1 MIPAV
6 CEVMDGALAMTDIKI
21 KGVSDA
27 EYDNRGAFAE
37 SAEGF
42 YAESARRSRAFNE
55 RTGIRLDFSYGPKPR
70 NRIDFVPGDKD
81 APTLYHIHGG
91 YWQWNDKEDYSFVGE
106 ALHAKG
112 LNLAIVEHTLA
123 PDITMDGIVDEIRAG
138 LSWLRD
144 NLADLGVSNSDII
157 VSGHSSG
164 GHLCSCMRS
173 EDGVIGVVPVSG
185 IFDLRPIGQIYVNHV
200 VGMNP
205 LEIERHSPLLHPL
218 DISGF
223 VVVAYGEGELESFR
237 VQSQAYADALGAAGA
252 DVTLVPCPGRDHFDV
267 LYDLSEADGLICREV
282 ARKLG
287 LD

>member
-1 MIPAV
+1 
-6 CEVMDGALAMTDIKI
+6 MD
-21 KGVSDA
+21 
-27 EYDNRGAFAE
+27 FA
-37 SAEGF
+37 
-42 YAESARRSRAFNE
+42 
-55 RTGIRLDFSYGPKPR
+55 YGPKPR
-70 NRIDFVPGDKD
+70 NRIDFVPGEEG

-123 PDITMDGIVDEIRAG
+123 PDQTMTGIVDEIRAG

-144 NLADLGVSNSDII
+144 NLSDLGVSNRDII

-164 GHLCSCMRS
+164 GHLCSCMKS

-185 IFDLRPIGQIYVNHV
+185 IFDLRPIGQIYVNDV
-200 VGMNP
+200 VAMDAV
-205 LEIERHSPLLHPL
+205 EIARHSPLLHPL
-218 DISGF
+218 DTSGF
-223 VVVAYGEGELESFR
+223 AVVGYGESELESFR
-237 VQSQAYADALGAAGA
+237 AQSRSYAEALGAAGG

-267 LYDLSEADGLICREV
+267 LYELSAADGLICRAV
-282 ARKLG
+282 ASKLG